1 MNKLVYLL
9 FFSIIGGNLHAQGT
23 SEPKYLREA
32 NIAFESGKYFEAID
46 KLNTAYDK
54 IGTKG
59 SLKEKGN
66 IRFKLAESYRHISR
80 YEEANENYD
89 VCIEL
94 KYFDVNPK
102 DCSSPVMMR
111 NVKVISKK
119 LPAITH
125 IDRTARLQTVKKVEN
140 IVLYTLLKKVNEKIG
155 VPILLN
161 TSFNRPGE
169 PIVETPSDALTS
181 FSEGTL
187 DYLFIENIL
196 ISRN

>member
-1 MNKLVYLL
+1 MKL
-9 FFSIIGGNLHAQGT
+9 
-23 SEPKYLREA
+23 R
-32 NIAFESGKYFEAID
+32 D
-46 KLNTAYDK
+46 
-54 IGTKG
+54 
-59 SLKEKGN
+59 
-66 IRFKLAESYRHISR
+66 RYRPYAPVVIE
-80 YEEANENYD
+80 EEAY
-89 VCIEL
+89 
-94 KYFDVNPK
+94 KYFDVDPE

-111 NVKVISKK
+111 NVKVISKI

-125 IDRTARLQTVKKVEN
+125 FDKTARLQTVKKSEN
-140 IVLYTLLKKVNEKIG
+140 EVLYTLLKKVNEKIG

-181 FSEGTL
+181 FSEGSL